1 MGRLKG
7 PLWSAGIGAALYAYF
22 GGAFANWDTTYT
34 LVWGSEVA
42 GGRRPDFEGVALT
55 PTNHPLYDVLGLL
68 LTSAGDAAEPI
79 VVGFGFLVLGALG
92 YLTYRLATELF
103 GPLAGVVAAIVL
115 LSREPVLSF
124 GVRAYVDVPYVV
136 LVLGALLVEVRR
148 PKAGTSVLTLLFLA
162 GLLRPEAWLFS
173 AAYVVWLALP
183 ERGRGELGE
192 LEVLDT
198 AGEDDVPRDP
208 TKEEAD
214 AYWEERRRRTAA
226 RMRDPSENRRR
237 AIRLIPLVLAA
248 PVLWCLIDLISTGDA
263 LASLTGTQDNVD
275 TLGRSTGLDGFVTD
289 GPRKLGEIMRE
300 PGLIGAV
307 VGAGLGL
314 IWLRARTVIVLVWIG
329 IALVAFGVLAAF
341 GLPVI
346 TRYLLLTAAL
356 LSLLVGE
363 AAGGWRLVPSG
374 NAKGIWL
381 AAGMIVVAL
390 LLLFAPSQASRI
402 SDLRDDIKAQNRIQD
417 DLHALTEKDAFPK
430 DCSPVVVPNSRPI
443 PDLALWLDRKPSDF
457 RTPAQGKQP
466 RRGIILLPA
475 NAKVERQFV
484 LDKRDPG
491 ASNLRR
497 LPGFQRQ
504 STNRSWRVYANCR

>member
-1 MGRLKG
+1 M
-7 PLWSAGIGAALYAYF
+7 YA
-22 GGAFANWDTTYT
+22 

-42 GGRRPDFEGVALT
+42 NGRRPDFEGVALA
-55 PTNHPLYDVLGLL
+55 PTNHPLYDVLGLAL
-68 LTSAGDAAEPI
+68 A
-79 VVGFGFLVLGALG
+79 GFGDFAETMVVALGFVLLGAIA
-92 YLTYRLATELF
+92 YLVYRLATELF
-103 GPLAGVVAAIVL
+103 GPLAGVVAAIVIIT
-115 LSREPVLSF
+115 REPLLSF
-124 GVRAYVDVPYVV
+124 GARAYVDIPYVV

-148 PKAGTSVLTLLFLA
+148 PKAGVSVLSLLFVA

-198 AGEDDVPRDP
+198 TGEDEVPRDP
-208 TKEEAD
+208 TPEEAES
-214 AYWEERRRRTAA
+214 YWAERRRRTAA
-226 RMRDPSENRRR
+226 RKKDPGENRRR
-237 AIRLIPLVLAA
+237 AIRLIPLVLLA
-248 PVLWCLIDLISTGDA
+248 PALWVLIDLISTGDA

-307 VGAGLGL
+307 IGAGLGL
-314 IWLRARTVIVLVWIG
+314 VWLRAKTVMVLVWIG
-329 IALVAFGVLAAF
+329 IALLAFAVLAAF

-363 AAGGWRLVPSG
+363 AAGGWTLMPKG

-381 AAGMIVVAL
+381 AGGLVTVAL
-390 LLLFAPSQASRI
+390 LLLFAPSQA
-402 SDLRDDIKAQNRIQD
+402 NRID
-417 DLHALTEKDAFPK
+417 DLHDSIEAQAEITDDLHDLADEDAFPE
-430 DCSPVVVPNSRPI
+430 DCAPVVVPNSRPI
-443 PDLALWLDRKPSDF
+443 PNLALWLDRAPKEF
-457 RTPAQGKQP
+457 RTPAEGKQP

-475 NAKVERQFV
+475 NSNVEKRFL
-484 LDKRDPG
+484 LDKNDPG
-491 ASNLRR
+491 ASDLRR

-504 STNRSWRVYANCR
+504 AANRSWRVYANCR